1 MAYHRAL
8 PHVNDRPGL
17 MVMTGFFFATAI
29 LAVVLRL
36 YSRRISRLELGADD
50 WFALVSFVLVLGLN
64 GTFLGGLIQG
74 AITGHSVVENG
85 WPVHSD
91 LEVLVQ
97 KYKYVFQT
105 IEKIAFGTI
114 KISIL
119 FLWKR
124 IFNPSRQFR
133 MFCWIMVGFITAW
146 SISFFFAT
154 LFQCGTNWSWNW
166 APIGFFL
173 TECTNTLDMLTVFTG
188 TDLLTDFIIMLMPV
202 PIIWRLKM
210 PTAKKIGVTSLF
222 MVGIFTIGAG
232 VARMYI
238 YLVTSYDKENNP
250 DFIADFTLF
259 ILWSEI
265 EVNVAMVVCCMPV
278 LAPVVGRSRDM
289 LYQRLGKSQSDEYK
303 FSEDMTDGKDI
314 SKKHLTSASSE
325 FHSRNDHDTYDAEG
339 PWKGQAHTLCNASR
353 SQPGDIGDI
362 EAPASNREILVRTEI
377 VSGTSATSPPGY
389 VNSGPKGN
397 HDLTLGVGHT
407 GPW

>member
-17 MVMTGFFFATAI
+17 IVMTAFFFLTSI
-29 LAVVLRL
+29 LAVALRL
-36 YSRRISRLELGADD
+36 YSRRISRLSLGADD
-50 WFALVSFVLVLGLN
+50 WFALISFVLVLGLN
-64 GTFLGGLIQG
+64 GTFLGGVIQG
-74 AITGHSVVENG
+74 PITGHSVVENG
-85 WPVHSD
+85 WPVHSA
-91 LEVLVQ
+91 LEVLAQ
-97 KYKYVFQT
+97 KYKYAFQT

-124 IFNPSRQFR
+124 IFGPTRLFR
-133 MFCWIMVGFITAW
+133 TICWVMIGVVTAW
-146 SISFFFAT
+146 SITFFFAT

-173 TECTNTLDMLTVFTG
+173 TECIDTLNMLTVFTA
-188 TDLLTDFIIMLMPV
+188 TDLLTDFIIMFMPV

-232 VARMYI
+232 VARTYI
-238 YLVTSYDKENNP
+238 YLVTSYDKEHNL

-278 LAPVVGRSRDM
+278 FAPVVGRCRDLLYSRI
-289 LYQRLGKSQSDEYK
+289 GKSRGSTMK
-303 FSEDMTDGKDI
+303 FSEEMTDKKDT
-314 SKKHLTSASSE
+314 SKKHLISTSTDSQNYSQN
-325 FHSRNDHDTYDAEG
+325 HDHDTFEADG
-339 PWKGQAHTLCNASR
+339 PWKGGAQTLCNVSR
-353 SQPGDIGDI
+353 TRSRTGDMGDV
-362 EAPASNREILVRTEI
+362 EAAGSARDGGILVRTEI
-377 VSGTSATSPPGY
+377 FSGFSATGPLDKANG
-389 VNSGPKGN
+389 NSGP
-397 HDLTLGVGHT
+397 
-407 GPW
+407 